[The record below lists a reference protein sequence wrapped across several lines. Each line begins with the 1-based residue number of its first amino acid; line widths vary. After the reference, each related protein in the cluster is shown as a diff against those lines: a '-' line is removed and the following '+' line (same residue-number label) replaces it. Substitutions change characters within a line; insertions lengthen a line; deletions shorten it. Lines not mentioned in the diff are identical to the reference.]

1 LNREQSYPKYAHSGP
16 PGDLC
21 ADLASVAEQVP
32 HPGDIARVRIG
43 IAVEF
48 PPGYGAL
55 IENRSGWATMGVC
68 TLRGVI
74 DPGYR
79 GEIQVILANIGPDSV
94 TIHSGDRVAQMRI
107 VRRVEAE
114 FVEVHSLQDS
124 ERSDSGFGS
133 TGP

>member
-1 LNREQSYPKYAHSGP
+1 M
-16 PGDLC
+16 GDLC
-21 ADLASVAEQVP
+21 ADLAAVAEQVL
-32 HPGDIARVRIG
+32 HPGEIARVRIG

-68 TLRGVI
+68 ALGGVI

-79 GEIQVILANIGPDSV
+79 GEIQVILANIGPDPV

-114 FVEVHSLQDS
+114 FVEVQSLQDS
-124 ERSDSGFGS
+124 ERWDSGFGS
-133 TGP
+133 TGQ